1 MMHYDV
7 AVIGGGIAGYSAA
20 LRALQ
25 AGKSGVNQP
34 RAKCAAFSSGSIDVL
49 GRLPDGS
56 VVNQPFDALSAL
68 QQQVPEHPYSK
79 VGRKN
84 SEKGLMWFKRTLD
97 SAHVPL
103 HHEPDGANHWRIT
116 PLGTLKILGCRSLLF
131 TLIAAMPTFHAS

>member
-25 AGKSGVNQP
+25 AGKKVVLINQGQS
-34 RAKCAAFSSGSIDVL
+34 ALHFSSGSIDVL

-68 QQQVPEHPYSK
+68 QQQAPEHPYSK

-84 SEKGLMWFKRTLD
+84 SEKRFDVVQTYFRQCARPFASRTRWGQPL
-97 SAHVPL
+97 AHYPTWHPKKYLAVAAFCLPL
-103 HHEPDGANHWRIT
+103 SW
-116 PLGTLKILGCRSLLF
+116 
-131 TLIAAMPTFHAS
+131 

>member
-25 AGKSGVNQP
+25 AGKKVVLINQGQS
-34 RAKCAAFSSGSIDVL
+34 ALHFSSGSIDVL

-68 QQQVPEHPYSK
+68 QQQAPEHPYSK

-103 HHEPDGANHWRIT
+103 HHEPMGPTTGALPHLA
-116 PLGTLKILGCRSLLF
+116 P
-131 TLIAAMPTFHAS
+131 